1 MLPLRDDAPTRNIPW
16 ATYALLFINIVVFLF
31 LQPPGYQNGDLS
43 EQSSRADNEFAYKWA
58 AVPCELAERETLAD
72 GADCSGERESDPA
85 LPEDK
90 NILATVITHMFLHGN
105 LLHLLG
111 NMLFLWVFGNYV
123 EDRLGPWPFLGL
135 YLASGVVAMFG
146 HAAFN
151 WHDAVPMLGASGAI
165 AGLLGAYL
173 ILRPRGRILVAT
185 AVAGLQILYMPAWS
199 VLGLFFL
206 EQFFIDEASGVA
218 WIAHAAGM
226 IAGALLALLLARLV
240 ADPQMPRFDTAR
252 PRSADWTLPEAPP
265 TVAETPPTA

>member
-1 MLPLRDDAPTRNIPW
+1 MLPLRDDAPTRNVPW
-16 ATYALLFINIVVFLF
+16 ATYALLVINIVVFLF
-31 LQPPGYQNGDLS
+31 LQPAGYQNSDV
-43 EQSSRADNEFAYKWA
+43 ADRSADEVNEFAFRWA
-58 AVPCELAERETLAD
+58 AVPCEFAERQSLAD
-72 GADCSGERESDPA
+72 GAECTGEQEADPI

-90 NILATVITHMFLHGN
+90 NIWATAITHMFLHGN

-135 YLASGVVAMFG
+135 YVTSGLVAMFG

-185 AVAGLQILYMPAWS
+185 GVGGMQVIYVPAWS

-226 IAGALLALLLARLV
+226 VAGALLALVLSRLV
-240 ADPQMPRFDTAR
+240 ADPEMPRFDTAA
-252 PRSADWTLPEAPP
+252 PRTPNWTLPEAPP
-265 TVAETPPTA
+265 TA

>member
-1 MLPLRDDAPTRNIPW
+1 MLPLRDDAPTRNVPW
-16 ATYALLFINIVVFLF
+16 ATYALLVVNIVVFLF
-31 LQPPGYQNGDLS
+31 LQPAGYQNSDIS
-43 EQSSRADNEFAYKWA
+43 DRSADEVNEFAYRWA
-58 AVPCELAERETLAD
+58 AVPCELAERESLAD
-72 GADCSGERESDPA
+72 GADCTGERESDA
-85 LPEDK
+85 ILPEGK
-90 NILATVITHMFLHGN
+90 NVLATLVTHMFLHGN

-135 YLASGVVAMFG
+135 YLASGLVAMFG

-173 ILRPRGRILVAT
+173 VLRPRGRILVAT
-185 AVAGLQILYMPAWS
+185 GVGGLQVIYVPAWS

-226 IAGALLALLLARLV
+226 VAGALLALVLGRLV
-240 ADPQMPRFDTAR
+240 ADPEMPRFDTA
-252 PRSADWTLPEAPP
+252 PARSANWTLPEAPP
-265 TVAETPPTA
+265 TA